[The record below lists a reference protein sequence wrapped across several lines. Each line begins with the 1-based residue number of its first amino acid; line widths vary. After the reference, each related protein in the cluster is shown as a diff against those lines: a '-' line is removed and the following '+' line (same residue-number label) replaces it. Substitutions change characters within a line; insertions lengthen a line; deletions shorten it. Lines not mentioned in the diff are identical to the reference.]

1 MFFPYYCTDAEWLQV
16 KDVVRD
22 TCGIPRPVVPY
33 EVRRGRVVS
42 SGAYEQDMRK
52 FDKYEEF
59 VRQLDELTQVE

>member
-1 MFFPYYCTDAEWLQV
+1 MENIG
-16 KDVVRD
+16 RD
-22 TCGIPRPVVPY
+22 TCGVPRPVVPY